1 MTERLEADCIFCSII
16 KGDIPSRKIFEDE
29 NTLAFLDIFPANPGH
44 SLVIPKFHVTDIHD
58 ATADE
63 YALIAK
69 SSKVVADILQAKLN
83 PDGTTIFQM
92 NKAPGWQT
100 IFHAHMH
107 VIPRWQGDSLQNPW
121 QKKPGIDS
129 ELNETFYKVTGMVE

>member
-1 MTERLEADCIFCSII
+1 MTDRLDADCIFCSII
-16 KGDIPSRKIFEDE
+16 TGDIPARKIYEDE
-29 NTLAFLDIFPANPGH
+29 NTLAFLDIFPANTGH
-44 SLVIPKFHVTDIHD
+44 SLVIPKFHVKDIHD

-69 SSKVVADILQAKLN
+69 SAKVVADLLQAKLN

-100 IFHAHMH
+100 VFHAHMH
-107 VIPRWQGDSLQNPW
+107 VIPRWQGDSLHNPW
-121 QKKPGIDS
+121 DTKPGIDS
-129 ELNETFYKVTGMVE
+129 ELNETFYKVTGI

>member
-1 MTERLEADCIFCSII
+1 MSSRLNGDCIFCSII
-16 KGDIPSRKIFEDE
+16 KGEIPARTIFEDE

-44 SLVIPKFHVTDIHD
+44 ALVIPKFHVKDIHE

-69 SSKVVADILQAKLN
+69 SAKVVADLLEEKLK
-83 PDGTTIFQM
+83 PEGTTIFQM

-107 VIPRWQGDSLQNPW
+107 VIPRWGGDSLHNPW
-121 QKKPGIDS
+121 DTVPGVD
-129 ELNETFYKVTGMVE
+129 EKLNEIYYMITGK